1 MLFFLNHLRLV
12 VFDDSLE
19 RYLKSSFEDD
29 LQLRPLTGLFEAQGM
44 GLSDT
49 PCLSL

>member
-1 MLFFLNHLRLV
+1 MLFSLDHSGLV

-29 LQLRPLTGLFEAQGM
+29 LQLRPLTSLFEAQGM
-44 GLSDT
+44 GLLDT